1 MPTYD
6 YRCEK
11 CGHEFELMLPIA
23 RRNEPVETS
32 CARESPVCGGEVKQ
46 IIVAASG
53 LADPVRLGIRK
64 PDDGFKDM
72 MRRMK
77 KNVHGAQNMDLNF

>member
-11 CGHEFELMLPIA
+11 CGHEFEIMLPIA
-23 RRNEPVETS
+23 RRTEPVETP

-53 LADPVRLGIRK
+53 FAYDNIRTK
-64 PDDGFKDM
+64 HSKKVPGWYTDKIKDM
-72 MRRMK
+72 KR
-77 KNVHGAQNMDLNF
+77 NIPGNTL

>member
-11 CGHEFELMLPIA
+11 CGHEFEIMLPIA
-23 RRNEPVETS
+23 RRNEPVETP

-46 IIVAASG
+46 IIVSASG